1 MAIPVKA
8 ILLEP
13 HHTLGSGLRSIREM
27 ESQAIDVSE
36 FADCDS
42 LSDATVQGGSSGY
55 IIHDNKVYRMIKTYL
70 DTDKKIRWI
79 IAKNEDKE
87 FDILPVTKA

>member
-13 HHTLGSGLRSIREM
+13 HHALGSGLRSIREM
-27 ESQAIDVSE
+27 ESDAIDISE
-36 FADCDS
+36 FAECDA

-70 DTDKKIRWI
+70 DTDKKIRWV
-79 IAKNEDKE
+79 IAKNEDKP
-87 FDILPVTKA
+87 FDVLLATKA